1 MSLTLKSNGA
11 DVLTDVLNKLRIR
24 GRVFCS
30 TDLSAPWAMSIEPDN
45 LAHFHVVE
53 SGGGWLKLA
62 GAKKA
67 LPLASGDLALIPHGQ
82 GHILCGG
89 SKTKPVPLE
98 RLLKNRPPGQQ
109 NLRHGGGGDE
119 THMICGSFEFE
130 RGVENPLLQLLP
142 PLIHIRGYRGRTS
155 EWLELTLKLLANEA
169 RQARQGSEAILTRLS
184 DVVFVQAVRAWIE
197 EQPEDQ
203 GGWLGALRDPKIGA
217 ALALIHRE
225 PERTW
230 SVASLSSEVGMSRS
244 LFAARFTAKV
254 GQAPLS
260 YLTRWRMQLAADL
273 LRDGQLTVREV
284 AGRAGYESEPSFSK
298 AFKRQFGVSP
308 GAYRRIQ
315 SNLKA

>member
-11 DVLTDVLNKLRIR
+11 DVLTDVLNNLRLR
-24 GRVFCS
+24 GRVFCI

-53 SGGGWLKLA
+53 SGGGWIKLA

-67 LPLASGDLALIPHGQ
+67 VPLASGDLALMPHGH
-82 GHILCGG
+82 GYILSDN
-89 SKTKPVPLE
+89 SKVKPVSLE
-98 RLLKNRPPGQQ
+98 RLLKRRAAGQQ

-119 THMICGSFEFE
+119 THMICGSFEFKS
-130 RGVENPLLQLLP
+130 GVENPLLQLLP
-142 PLIHIRGYRGRTS
+142 PLIHIRGYRGRAS

-184 DVVFVQAVRAWIE
+184 DVVFVQAVRVWIE
-197 EQPEDQ
+197 QQPEDQ

-217 ALALIHRE
+217 ALALIHRQ
-225 PERTW
+225 PERVW

-260 YLTRWRMQLAADL
+260 YLTLRRMQLAADL
-273 LRDGQLTVREV
+273 LQDGQLAVREV
-284 AGRAGYESEPSFSK
+284 AGRVGYESEPSFNK
-298 AFKRQFGVSP
+298 AFKRRFGLSP
-308 GAYRRIQ
+308 GAYRRTKTA
-315 SNLKA
+315 L